1 MHSVIGTWKNN
12 NNNNNNDKNDD
23 DNNNNS
29 KSLLHL
35 FANKIGDRNTF
46 GVVDGG
52 TLLLRDRDALLSRHL
67 LADLNILRP
76 AHCNNP
82 TFHFLH

>member
-1 MHSVIGTWKNN
+1 MHSVIGTWK
-12 NNNNNNDKNDD
+12 NNNNNDKNDD

-76 AHCNNP
+76 AHCNNQ

>member
-12 NNNNNNDKNDD
+12 NNSNNNDKYDD